1 MCTAFLFLAAAASEA
16 GGGGSVAS
24 TSGGD
29 ASASGGGRGSAAA
42 AAASLSLLLAF
53 SRDEYLQRSTAPLH
67 AWADA
72 DVVGGRDLQR
82 RGTWLGASR
91 SGRVAFLTNRI
102 APGSPPFVT
111 APAAPSRGALVPSA
125 LASTDPPLDFLGRAM
140 RDSPPHLGYNLVLAD
155 VGRREA
161 AFASNADAG
170 GGGPTLLSPGVHGIA
185 NVGLEEGGALPKVR
199 RGTAALAQILEGA
212 AAAAEEAEEELDL
225 DASILRA
232 EAAALRS
239 RLGGAHDGAALR
251 ARGGGG
257 GGYALLAQIDAAL
270 ALLERRLAPDAPSLG
285 SGGARGVLLELHAL
299 DELTSCASS
308 GRPPAD
314 GAAAERWAAMQAAAA
329 CAGASD
335 YSEDEEEDG
344 GGYSDD
350 GYGDEYGGGGH
361 KTPGRRPAPRSR
373 GRRR

>member
-212 AAAAEEAEEELDL
+212 AAAAEEAEEEQEEEGEG
-225 DASILRA
+225 A
-232 EAAALRS
+232 EERGAAAAAAAGPARVAVPWRALFERLLSDGATAAAHELQDDGREGAWPLEARVRCSALCIEPFELLPAQPYGTVSQTIVAAWTDGRVEMRERS
-239 RLGGAHDGAALR
+239 RSAAP
-251 ARGGGG
+251 GGGG
-257 GGYALLAQIDAAL
+257 GGWEL
-270 ALLERRLAPDAPSLG
+270 RREAFTMG
-285 SGGARGVLLELHAL
+285 
-299 DELTSCASS
+299 
-308 GRPPAD
+308 D
-314 GAAAERWAAMQAAAA
+314 G
-329 CAGASD
+329 
-335 YSEDEEEDG
+335 
-344 GGYSDD
+344 
-350 GYGDEYGGGGH
+350 
-361 KTPGRRPAPRSR
+361 
-373 GRRR
+373 